1 MPIRT
6 CLVTGKKA
14 DSSAFFRFTI
24 VDGVLT
30 FDTPKIKHPGRG
42 GYVIQSKEAIYQLPK
57 LQKKISHFLKK
68 STTIPLSTIES
79 QIKLISDHLIL

>member
-14 DSSAFFRFTI
+14 DSSAFFRFTNS
-24 VDGVLT
+24 DGILI
-30 FDTPKIKHPGRG
+30 FDPLKVKNLGRG
-42 GYVIQSKEAIYQLPK
+42 GYVFKSEEVLDQLPK

-68 STTIPLSTIES
+68 STTIQKSIIES
-79 QIKLISDHLIL
+79 QKKLIHDTLSS